1 MKDYLNKV
9 ERADVYRSM
18 LESVIQII
26 EEIEGK
32 DVTKKIFDKACRG
45 IIEKNQLIFSDLPQT
60 LRGYLEEDNKY
71 KELMNS
77 ILKRFITIIGK
88 DAAIGIAK
96 RTGTINIDNEGNI
109 VDYTGNGKQNLRILI
124 KSYERI
130 IGRTAL
136 TIMRK
141 GTEDILVLYPDLE
154 IPEEL
159 RPIHVFLKN
168 L

>member
-1 MKDYLNKV
+1 MEK
-9 ERADVYRSM
+9 ADAYRSM
-18 LESVIQII
+18 LESVFQIV
-26 EEIEGK
+26 EEIDGR
-32 DVTKKIFDKACRG
+32 DISRRVFDKACRG
-45 IIEKNQLIFSDLPQT
+45 IIKKNQLIFSDLSQT

-71 KELMNS
+71 KKLMNS
-77 ILKRFITIIGK
+77 ILKKFITIIGK

-130 IGRTAL
+130 VGRTAL